1 MSGVQDMIQN
11 VKGRVQGMR
20 EQFMGGSGL
29 MSGRMGGNI
38 RVGKKLGGGM
48 VVRQA
53 KAKADRISRRLMER
67 KPGIMSQ
74 VKEFKPGS
82 RVKRV
87 FGQSSLRGAVTDSRR
102 MSVEGVPKETVPRG
116 KNRGR
121 KMSVVVD

>member
-1 MSGVQDMIQN
+1 MAAVQDMIQN
-11 VKGRVQGMR
+11 VKGRVKEMR
-20 EQFMGGSGL
+20 EQFMGGSGR
-29 MSGRMGGNI
+29 GAGNL

-53 KAKADRISRRLMER
+53 KAKADGISRRLMER

-116 KNRGR
+116 LNRGR
-121 KMSVVVD
+121 KMSVNVD

>member
-11 VKGRVQGMR
+11 VKGRVKEVR
-20 EQFMGGSGL
+20 EQLMGGSG
-29 MSGRMGGNI
+29 RMMGENL

-48 VVRQA
+48 MVRQA

-102 MSVEGVPKETVPRG
+102 MSVEGVPKEIVPRG
-116 KNRGR
+116 RNRGR
-121 KMSVVVD
+121 KMSIVVD

>member
-1 MSGVQDMIQN
+1 MSAVQDMIQN
-11 VKGRVQGMR
+11 VKGRVKEMR
-20 EQFMGGSGL
+20 EQFTGGSGR
-29 MSGRMGGNI
+29 GAGGF

-53 KAKADRISRRLMER
+53 KAKADGISRRLMER

-82 RVKRV
+82 RVKKV

-116 KNRGR
+116 LNRGR
-121 KMSVVVD
+121 KMSVNVD

>member
-11 VKGRVQGMR
+11 VKGRMQEMR
-20 EQFMGGSGL
+20 EQFMGGSG
-29 MSGRMGGNI
+29 RMGGNL

-53 KAKADRISRRLMER
+53 KAKADSISRRLMER

-82 RVKRV
+82 RVKKV
-87 FGQSSLRGAVTDSRR
+87 FGQSGLRGAVTDSRR

>member
-11 VKGRVQGMR
+11 VKGRVKEVR
-20 EQFMGGSGL
+20 EQFMGGSGR
-29 MSGRMGGNI
+29 MMGGGL
-38 RVGKKLGGGM
+38 RGAKKLGGGM

-53 KAKADRISRRLMER
+53 KAKADMISRRLMER

-87 FGQSSLRGAVTDSRR
+87 FGQSKLRGAVTDSRR
-102 MSVEGVPKETVPRG
+102 MSVEGVPKEIVPRG
-116 KNRGR
+116 LNRGR
-121 KMSVVVD
+121 KMSVNVD